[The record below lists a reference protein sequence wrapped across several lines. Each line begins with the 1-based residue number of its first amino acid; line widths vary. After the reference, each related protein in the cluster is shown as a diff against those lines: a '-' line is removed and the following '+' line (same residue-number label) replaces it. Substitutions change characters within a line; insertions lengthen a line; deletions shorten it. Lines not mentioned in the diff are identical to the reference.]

1 MGSWSLIG
9 TRWYWGKMVGQ
20 LILKERNSNI
30 SVSAELL
37 PLPVS
42 ERRME
47 SSELS
52 SDVIRDGSVR
62 ANDVVPLSPAANNRR
77 SVNGALVV
85 LSVWL
90 FHSVCALEIAL
101 FIF

>member
-1 MGSWSLIG
+1 M
-9 TRWYWGKMVGQ
+9 
-20 LILKERNSNI
+20 

-37 PLPVS
+37 HLPVS

-47 SSELS
+47 FSELG

-85 LSVWL
+85 VSVWL
-90 FHSVCALEIAL
+90 LHSVCALGIAL
-101 FIF
+101 FFF